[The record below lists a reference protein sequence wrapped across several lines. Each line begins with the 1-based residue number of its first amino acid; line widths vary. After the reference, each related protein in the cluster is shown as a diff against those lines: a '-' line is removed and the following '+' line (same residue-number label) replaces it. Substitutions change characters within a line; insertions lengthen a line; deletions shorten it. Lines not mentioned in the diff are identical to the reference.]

1 MKSEAYTGTLYQ
13 SLQPKSL
20 KKLRKTQT
28 RRISGLGTP
37 GKR

>member
-1 MKSEAYTGTLYQ
+1 MKSEAYTGTPCQ

-20 KKLRKTQT
+20 KKPIKTQT

>member
-1 MKSEAYTGTLYQ
+1 MKSEAYTGILCQ

-20 KKLRKTQT
+20 KKQSRTQT